1 MKQESTW
8 SNKLLP
14 ASVIEQAVA
23 GDELA
28 MRKVLQHFDG
38 YIAYKATMRVTDEY
52 GRVFSQ
58 VDQELRDRLIAK
70 LMAKVLAFRLDY

>member
-38 YIAYKATMRVTDEY
+38 YIAYKA
-52 GRVFSQ
+52 
-58 VDQELRDRLIAK
+58 
-70 LMAKVLAFRLDY
+70 

>member
-1 MKQESTW
+1 MNQASTW
-8 SNKLLP
+8 NKKLLP
-14 ASVIEQAVA
+14 VSVIEKAVA

-28 MRKVLQHFDG
+28 MKRVLQHFDG

-58 VDQELRDRLIAK
+58 VDQELRDRLITK